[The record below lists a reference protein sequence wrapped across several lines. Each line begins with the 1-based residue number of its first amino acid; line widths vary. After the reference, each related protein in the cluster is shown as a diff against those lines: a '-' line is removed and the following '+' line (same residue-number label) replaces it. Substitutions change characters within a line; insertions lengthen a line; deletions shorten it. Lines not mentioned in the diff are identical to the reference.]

1 MSNSTTSTC
10 PKPGIYP
17 NVPFDDYLAWD
28 AVSSSRLR
36 LAARSLAHYNA
47 GFTSEPTPAMT
58 LGTLCHAGVLEP
70 LAIAKRFCFM
80 PDYAAHPDNVTAKGE
95 RSWSAGTRFVAEMQE
110 NFKRLHHDK
119 EIVSEDAY
127 NKMVGIATTL
137 SSCPIMRGLLSAGR
151 SEVSIVWDDPT
162 TGLRCK
168 ARCDWLDIGNDR
180 CALLDLK
187 TTADASEFGRSIV
200 RYGYHRQMAHY
211 ARGVEV
217 VTGHRPTAY
226 IAAVETSAPFGHM
239 VAPMDGDALESGSR
253 EIDELLARVAESI
266 ATDTWPSYEHPE
278 SWKLPEWYTRKSAE
292 PVELVLEDGE
302 VVVV

>member
-1 MSNSTTSTC
+1 
-10 PKPGIYP
+10 
-17 NVPFDDYLAWD
+17 
-28 AVSSSRLR
+28 
-36 LAARSLAHYNA
+36 
-47 GFTSEPTPAMT
+47 MT
-58 LGTLCHAGVLEP
+58 LGSLCHAGVLEP
-70 LAIAKRFCFM
+70 LAIVQRYTFM
-80 PDYAAHPDNVTAKGE
+80 PDYSKDEENVTGSGE
-95 RSWSAGTRFVAEMQE
+95 RSFSKATKYV
-110 NFKRLHHDK
+110 KTK
-119 EIVSEDAY
+119 EEAFRSVNRGKDIIEESDY
-127 NKMVGIATTL
+127 HRMVGIATTL

-151 SEVSIVWDDPT
+151 SEVSIVWDDAT

-180 CALLDLK
+180 CSLLDLK

-200 RYGYHRQMAHY
+200 RYGYHRQMAFY
-211 ARGVEV
+211 SRGVEI
-217 VTGHRPTAY
+217 VTGHRPTAF

-239 VAPMDGDALESGSR
+239 VAPMDADALELGSR
-253 EIDELLARVAESI
+253 EMDELLARVAESI